1 MTAMGVMV
9 ARVGFEPT
17 KHYAQNLKSCP
28 FDQTRVSR
36 IIECDVGN
44 ALEKEVQLSL
54 LTTKSIEGEFA
65 FIT

>member
-1 MTAMGVMV
+1 
-9 ARVGFEPT
+9 
-17 KHYAQNLKSCP
+17 
-28 FDQTRVSR
+28 
-36 IIECDVGN
+36 VGN